1 MQGLYHKFAA
11 IWSGHVRFL
20 PHCFFSQKT
29 GLMEPARLL
38 TQFPSSKEE
47 ADCVPT
53 CEGERWS
60 SPALRRMLRIR
71 AAWSKT
77 HRNPPKPT
85 KTHQNSP
92 ACPPPW
98 PLPPRRSGTP
108 VTSQTRHGK
117 RSLVAAGLSASVPLA
132 RALPAPFSSHIK
144 CNLQGRRAVPAAGR
158 SVLAGALGVA
168 CPSPLGSCSEWLFP
182 SAEEHLGCSYYWKK
196 NIIVFQTTGQ
206 INNLSSHL
214 LLLLTATGP

>member
-77 HRNPPKPT
+77 HRNPPKRTRLPT
-85 KTHQNSP
+85 PLAAATTPQWDAGHQPNQAWEAQSGGRWFKCQCALGTGSP
-92 ACPPPW
+92 CSLFEPHQMQPPGQEGCSSRWLLCACRGAGSCVPKPPW
-98 PLPPRRSGTP
+98 VML
-108 VTSQTRHGK
+108 
-117 RSLVAAGLSASVPLA
+117 
-132 RALPAPFSSHIK
+132 
-144 CNLQGRRAVPAAGR
+144 
-158 SVLAGALGVA
+158 
-168 CPSPLGSCSEWLFP
+168 
-182 SAEEHLGCSYYWKK
+182 
-196 NIIVFQTTGQ
+196 
-206 INNLSSHL
+206 
-214 LLLLTATGP
+214 